1 MTSEVPKT
9 GIRPNPV
16 GDRPQ
21 VDPTAFVDPSAQ
33 IMGKVIIGP
42 RVYVGPLSVI
52 RADEVDEKGTVHPV
66 VIEEDACVQDGVVI
80 HGRAG
85 TEVRIGPR
93 CNISHGV
100 VIHGPATIKAD
111 SFVAI
116 RAVVYDS
123 VLEESVWVGVGSVV
137 MRTTVPA
144 NTWIPAG
151 SIIRVG
157 PRHQAVP
164 ADRPQGNEI
173 QEERPRRQRR
183 PAGRLFEA
191 LLKVSLP
198 SQPQKKGGGT
208 GCKAGPAP
216 FSFSARGIRVTE

>member
-16 GDRPQ
+16 GDRPRI
-21 VDPTAFVDPSAQ
+21 DPTAFVDPSAQ

-80 HGRAG
+80 HGRSG
-85 TEVRIGPR
+85 TEVRIGAR

-151 SIIRVG
+151 SIIRSD
-157 PRHQAVP
+157 HDTKQF
-164 ADRPQGNEI
+164 
-173 QEERPRRQRR
+173 
-183 PAGRLFEA
+183 RLID
-191 LLKVSLP
+191 LKETKYKKSVYDASASLREGYLKLY
-198 SQPQKKGGGT
+198 SK
-208 GCKAGPAP
+208 
-216 FSFSARGIRVTE
+216 

>member
-1 MTSEVPKT
+1 MTSQVPKN

-16 GDRPQ
+16 GDWPKI
-21 VDPTAFVDPSAQ
+21 DPTAFVDPSAQ
-33 IMGKVIIGP
+33 IMGNVVIGP

-52 RADEVDEKGTVHPV
+52 RADEMDEKGKVHPV
-66 VIEEDACVQDGVVI
+66 IIEEDACVQDGVVI

-85 TEVRIGPR
+85 TVLTVGPR

-100 VIHGPATIKAD
+100 VVHGPATIKAD

-151 SIIRVG
+151 SVIRSDHDTKQF
-157 PRHQAVP
+157 RLI
-164 ADRPQGNEI
+164 DLK
-173 QEERPRRQRR
+173 EENY
-183 PAGRLFEA
+183 
-191 LLKVSLP
+191 
-198 SQPQKKGGGT
+198 KKGVYE
-208 GCKAGPAP
+208 A
-216 FSFSARGIRVTE
+216 SAALRDGYLKLYSK

>member
-1 MTSEVPKT
+1 MAAEAPRT

-21 VDPTAFVDPSAQ
+21 IDPTAFVDPSSQ

-52 RADEVDEKGTVHPV
+52 RADEIVEKGMVHPV
-66 VIEEDACVQDGVVI
+66 VIEADACIQDGVVI

-85 TEVRIGPR
+85 SQVRIGER

-100 VIHGPATIKAD
+100 VVHGPATIKAD

-144 NTWIPAG
+144 NTWVPAG
-151 SIIRVG
+151 SIIRSDQDTKQFRVI
-157 PRHQAVP
+157 
-164 ADRPQGNEI
+164 DLT
-173 QEERPRRQRR
+173 EE
-183 PAGRLFEA
+183 
-191 LLKVSLP
+191 KY
-198 SQPQKKGGGT
+198 KKGVID
-208 GCKAGPAP
+208 A
-216 FSFSARGIRVTE
+216 SAALRNGYLKLYSR

>member
-1 MTSEVPKT
+1 MTSQVPKS

-16 GDRPQ
+16 GDWPKI
-21 VDPTAFVDPSAQ
+21 DPTAFVDPSSQ
-33 IMGKVIIGP
+33 IMGNVVIGA

-52 RADEVDEKGTVHPV
+52 RADEVDGNGKVHPV
-66 VIEEDACVQDGVVI
+66 VVEEDACIQDGVVI

-85 TEVRIGPR
+85 TKLTVGPR

-100 VIHGPATIKAD
+100 IVHGPATIKAD

-123 VLEESVWVGVGSVV
+123 VLEESVWVGVGSIV

-151 SIIRVG
+151 SIIRSDQDTKQF
-157 PRHQAVP
+157 RLI
-164 ADRPQGNEI
+164 DLK
-173 QEERPRRQRR
+173 EENYKRGVYD
-183 PAGRLFEA
+183 ASAA
-191 LLKVSLP
+191 LRDSYLKLY
-198 SQPQKKGGGT
+198 SQ
-208 GCKAGPAP
+208 
-216 FSFSARGIRVTE
+216 

>member
-1 MTSEVPKT
+1 MASQVPKN

-16 GDRPQ
+16 GDWPKI
-21 VDPTAFVDPSAQ
+21 DPTAFVDPSAQ
-33 IMGKVIIGP
+33 IMGNVVIGP

-52 RADEVDEKGTVHPV
+52 RADEVGEKGKVHPV
-66 VIEEDACVQDGVVI
+66 IIEEDACVQDGVVI

-85 TEVRIGPR
+85 TSLTIGPR

-100 VIHGPATIKAD
+100 IVHGPATIKAD

-137 MRTTVPA
+137 MRTKVPA

-151 SIIRVG
+151 SIIRSDHDTKQF
-157 PRHQAVP
+157 RLI
-164 ADRPQGNEI
+164 DLK
-173 QEERPRRQRR
+173 EENY
-183 PAGRLFEA
+183 
-191 LLKVSLP
+191 
-198 SQPQKKGGGT
+198 KKGVYE
-208 GCKAGPAP
+208 A
-216 FSFSARGIRVTE
+216 SAALRDGYLKLYSK

>member
-1 MTSEVPKT
+1 MTSEAPKT

-16 GDRPQ
+16 GDRPRI
-21 VDPTAFVDPSAQ
+21 DPTAFVDPSAQ

-52 RADEVDEKGTVHPV
+52 RADEVDEKGAVHPV

-80 HGRAG
+80 HGRSG
-85 TEVRIGPR
+85 TEVRIGAR

-151 SIIRVG
+151 SIIR
-157 PRHQAVP
+157 
-164 ADRPQGNEI
+164 ADHDTKQF
-173 QEERPRRQRR
+173 
-183 PAGRLFEA
+183 RLID
-191 LLKVSLP
+191 LKETKYKKSVYDASASLREGYLKLYP
-198 SQPQKKGGGT
+198 K
-208 GCKAGPAP
+208 
-216 FSFSARGIRVTE
+216 

>member
-1 MTSEVPKT
+1 MTSEAPKT

-16 GDRPQ
+16 GDRPRI
-21 VDPTAFVDPSAQ
+21 DPTAFVDPSAQ

-85 TEVRIGPR
+85 TEVRIGAR

-100 VIHGPATIKAD
+100 VVHGPATIKAD

-151 SIIRVG
+151 SIIRSD
-157 PRHQAVP
+157 HDTKQF
-164 ADRPQGNEI
+164 
-173 QEERPRRQRR
+173 
-183 PAGRLFEA
+183 RLID
-191 LLKVSLP
+191 LKETKY
-198 SQPQKKGGGT
+198 KKGVYD
-208 GCKAGPAP
+208 A
-216 FSFSARGIRVTE
+216 SASLRDGYLKLYPK